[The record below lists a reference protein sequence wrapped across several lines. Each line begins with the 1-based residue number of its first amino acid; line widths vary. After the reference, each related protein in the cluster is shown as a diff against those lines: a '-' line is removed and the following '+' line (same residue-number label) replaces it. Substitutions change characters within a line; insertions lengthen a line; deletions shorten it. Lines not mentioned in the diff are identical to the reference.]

1 MSTPGEMSRE
11 METVN
16 RALEEV
22 RILLT
27 GLDQVDRARE
37 LRRPANSP
45 LRTLVEQAEDSA
57 GRVTRYL
64 RAQPRP

>member
-11 METVN
+11 MEAVN

-27 GLDQVDRARE
+27 GLDQVDSARE

-57 GRVTRYL
+57 SRVTRYL

>member
-1 MSTPGEMSRE
+1 MSSPGEMSRE

-16 RALEEV
+16 RALGEV
-22 RILLT
+22 SILLA
-27 GLDQVDRARE
+27 GLDQADSARE

-45 LRTLVEQAEDSA
+45 LRTLVQQAEESA
-57 GRVTRYL
+57 ARVTRYL